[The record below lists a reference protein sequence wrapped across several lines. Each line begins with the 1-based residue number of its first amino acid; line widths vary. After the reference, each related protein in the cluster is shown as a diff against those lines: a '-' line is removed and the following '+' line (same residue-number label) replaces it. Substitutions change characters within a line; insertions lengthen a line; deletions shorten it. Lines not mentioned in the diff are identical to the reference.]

1 MCRSPLCRMNTS
13 TGPGPASARWWPL
26 IIWGG
31 HGSHLGDGD
40 VGLEALDFHI
50 IRFDRQV
57 RLALGHVL
65 GGRGRALGL
74 GQLLLLLACLTLC
87 KFIFKTAG
95 ETAME

>member
-1 MCRSPLCRMNTS
+1 MQQSPLCRINTS
-13 TGPGPASARWWPL
+13 TGPGPASVRWWPL

-87 KFIFKTAG
+87 KFIFKTVG
-95 ETAME
+95 KTAME

>member
-1 MCRSPLCRMNTS
+1 MNKS
-13 TGPGPASARWWPL
+13 TAPRPASARWWPL

-57 RLALGHVL
+57 CLALGHVL
-65 GGRGRALGL
+65 GGWGHALSL
-74 GQLLLLLACLTLC
+74 GQLLLLLASLTLC
-87 KFIFKTAG
+87 EFIFKTV
-95 ETAME
+95 EKQP

>member
-1 MCRSPLCRMNTS
+1 MQQLPLCRINTS
-13 TGPGPASARWWPL
+13 TGPGPASVRWWPL

-87 KFIFKTAG
+87 KFIFKTVG
-95 ETAME
+95 KTAME

>member
-1 MCRSPLCRMNTS
+1 MNPS
-13 TGPGPASARWWPL
+13 TGPVHGPAGPGARWWPL

-74 GQLLLLLACLTLC
+74 GQLLLLLARLTLR
-87 KFIFKTAG
+87 KLIFKTAG
-95 ETAME
+95 QTAAG

>member
-1 MCRSPLCRMNTS
+1 MQNEYTS
-13 TGPGPASARWWPL
+13 TGPGSAIVHWWPL

-40 VGLEALDFHI
+40 IGLEALDFHI
-50 IRFDRQV
+50 IRFDGQV

-65 GGRGRALGL
+65 GGWGRALGL

-87 KFIFKTAG
+87 KFIFKTVG
-95 ETAME
+95 EAAME